1 LTQERLDSIEAV
13 QELHNLKIEQVETL
27 FTGLKGKVERLEIKD
42 KEILED
48 LGKLDKKSADV
59 GSSVSTLSLSSS
71 KITTEQRLQS
81 NNYLNKTNDVSN
93 IFCKLIRFNLVGF
106 SSNLAEMKSLS
117 MRYVI
122 QQLDLPAVR
131 IFV

>member
-1 LTQERLDSIEAV
+1 MTQERLDSIEAV

-122 QQLDLPAVR
+122 QQPDHPAVR
-131 IFV
+131 IFA